1 MNTICF
7 TPSDSFPARITTR
20 RIYILVSRVPALSR
34 LGPAPTFRAR
44 LAPPALL
51 PAACAEPT
59 ASPATTQQTPNT
71 RAGET
76 PNTRA
81 GEGILY
87 QPKEPQDADPP
98 RDQVRRLF
106 VAVALRPAAAIVD
119 MAVQRTGRLRVAKRR
134 DSRRQPPVQLG
145 LTEESAKGGAQVVWI
160 RNLGTTCCSQF
171 DSNASSEVMNMRVD
185 SRAAS

>member
-1 MNTICF
+1 MSTSCF

-34 LGPAPTFRAR
+34 LGPAPTFRAH

-51 PAACAEPT
+51 PAACAGPT

-71 RAGET
+71 RT
-76 PNTRA
+76 
-81 GEGILY
+81 GEGILN

-171 DSNASSEVMNMRVD
+171 DSNT
-185 SRAAS
+185 